1 MKVSGT
7 EIIEFFKKVTGLTP
21 TKDQEEFLKAL
32 VDPARPKIAASCG
45 RQTGKSLCAA
55 VSVLWWVFEHPE
67 KIDVLLM
74 SAMDSYVYDHIEQLF
89 HKNPDLLAEI
99 VVEGVSGLVP
109 LRGFATKKGSRVH
122 VRGSTS
128 KQVRGLGADI
138 EVVDEAEEIPD
149 VLLTTALGNL
159 RGELSRCAW
168 LGTSHKEG
176 LFTRVIRQPKRFGF
190 HGFTWSAENCSW
202 HSPELLKTK
211 KAMMSHQQY
220 KVEVLGQVLSAEDR
234 ALFPSKH
241 IDKCIFETVDKE
253 NSPHSQI
260 EAGVDWGFD
269 PCRTVLC
276 ITERIFNRRRVLFID
291 EWARKPIEEIAPEMA
306 KIIEEHGAALVKA
319 DAQPSDYKH
328 KLDKFTQIPIY
339 YIESKM
345 HKDAMLSQLQRK
357 IRQHTL
363 EIPLKYFKLI
373 EQLRKYRRGKRTGD
387 DLVDALAFSCYEPAE
402 PLDVKHNPTVLI
414 L

>member
-1 MKVSGT
+1 MD
-7 EIIEFFKKVTGLTP
+7 IIEFFKKVTGLEP
-21 TKDQEEFLKAL
+21 TEDQKQFLEAL
-32 VDPARPKIAASCG
+32 VDPARPKNAASCG
-45 RQTGKSLCAA
+45 RQTGKSLCSA
-55 VSVLWWVFEHPE
+55 VTVLWWIFNYPE
-67 KIDVLLM
+67 PINVLLM

-89 HKNPDLLAEI
+89 HKNPDLLAEV

-109 LRGFATKKGSRVH
+109 LRGFAIKKGSRVH

-149 VLLTTALGNL
+149 ELLTTALGNL
-159 RGELSRCAW
+159 RGELSRCVW

-176 LFTRVIRQPKRFGF
+176 LFTRVIRNPKRFGF
-190 HGFTWSAENCSW
+190 TGFTWSAENCSW
-202 HSPELLKTK
+202 HAPELLKTK

-241 IDKCIFETVDKE
+241 IAKCIYDTISKE
-253 NSPHSQI
+253 NSPHSRI
-260 EAGVDWGFD
+260 EAGIDWGFD

-276 ITERIFNRRRVLFID
+276 ITERIFNRRRLLYINS
-291 EWARKPIEEIAPEMA
+291 WARKPIEEIAPEMA
-306 KIIEEHGAALVKA
+306 HLIEKHGVTLVKA

-328 KLDKFTQIPIY
+328 KLEKFTKVPVY
-339 YIESKM
+339 YIESNM

-363 EIPLKYFKLI
+363 ELSMGDHSSVTLI
-373 EQLRKYRRGKRTGD
+373 AQLRKYRRGKRTGD
-387 DLVDALAFSCYEPAE
+387 DLVDALAFSCYDPAI
-402 PLDVKHNPTVLI
+402 PLESRATPTVLI